1 MGEVCV
7 NGLLTGDGLIYYLYH
22 AKNQET
28 DKMDNFLS
36 FKDLVRKNR
45 SYRRFNESER
55 INPERVAA
63 WIELTRYVPSGR
75 NMQPLK
81 YAIITEKAFTEQV
94 FELLAWAGY
103 LKDWPGPVPGERPA
117 AYVAVMKDITLADN
131 IFCDDGIAVQ
141 TLLLGAVSD
150 GFGGC
155 IIGSF
160 NKEKMRSLLKIPEHL
175 QLLWIVALGRPVE
188 TVILEELQGDDI
200 RYWRDAEGNHHVPKR
215 RLEDLIVL
223 KK

>member
-1 MGEVCV
+1 ME
-7 NGLLTGDGLIYYLYH
+7 
-22 AKNQET
+22 
-28 DKMDNFLS
+28 NFLS
-36 FKDLVRKNR
+36 FKSLVQRNR
-45 SYRRFNESER
+45 SYRRFSESER
-55 INPERVAA
+55 IDQDKVAG

-81 YAIITEKAFTEQV
+81 YAIITSEDDTAKV
-94 FELLAWAGY
+94 FDLLAWAGY

-117 AYVAVMKDITLADN
+117 AYVAVMKDLTLAEN
-131 IFCDDGIAVQ
+131 IYCDDGIAVQ

-150 GFGGC
+150 GYGGC

-160 NKEKMRSLLKIPEHL
+160 NKEKMRSLLNIPGHL
-175 QLLWIVALGRPVE
+175 QPLWIVALGKPVE
-188 TVILEELQGDDI
+188 TVELEDLQGDDI
-200 RYWRDAEGNHHVPKR
+200 RYWRDEDGIHHVPKR